1 MNVVGF
7 LQVHDPH
14 IACSKDIDD
23 LFSDSFLNKER
34 LSEICNYLENGVSIV
49 RYISSLYDTDG
60 ELIGPNIIYTDGLW
74 VWPSYYS
81 FYLKK
86 YPQILIPEELQSH
99 ISLNIDKAI
108 SLSQEEKEYIEY
120 LTGKMLGIKLPSG
133 YKLSQNISTIMKER
147 GDTIT
152 CY

>member
-7 LQVHDPH
+7 LHVHDPH
-14 IACSKDIDD
+14 IACSKDIND
-23 LFSDSFLNKER
+23 LFSDSLLNNEK
-34 LSEICNYLENGVSIV
+34 LPEISNYLENGVSIV
-49 RYISSLYDTDG
+49 RYISNLYDTDG

-86 YPQILIPEELQSH
+86 YPQILIPEELQSR
-99 ISLNIDKAI
+99 IGLNLGKII
-108 SLSQEEKEYIEY
+108 SLSQGEKGYIEY
-120 LTGKMLGIKLPSG
+120 LTGKMLGIRLPSG
-133 YKLSQNISTIMKER
+133 YKLSPDISTIIKER
-147 GDTIT
+147 GDTVT